1 MTPLFYGIGKRIPA
15 ERGTCFVLPVLLFLL
30 WLSGGTDVCRA
41 QVKDITVTVYML
53 DQNGEKKKQQNVN
66 VYGFYDLSRAMA
78 LKNRQNRDRLA
89 VNPYDLGFV
98 EDSVVWGKQK
108 AQFRPAPGDY
118 EEYAVTDENGRCAFP
133 LPSDGYVLVDNGIDT
148 VLMGVRGRTELSVR
162 VPHTWIDSDPA
173 PGYQAKDGME

>member
-1 MTPLFYGIGKRIPA
+1 MNPLFYNIGKLKSILA
-15 ERGTCFVLPVLLFLL
+15 MLLCLL
-30 WLSGGTDVCRA
+30 WLFGGADVCRA

-78 LKNRQNRDRLA
+78 LKNRLNRDRLA

-98 EDSVVWGKQK
+98 EDSVAWTKQK
-108 AQFRPAPGDY
+108 AQPHPNPEGYD
-118 EEYAVTDENGRCAFP
+118 EYAVTDENGRCAFP
-133 LPSDGYVLVDNGIDT
+133 LPSDGYVLAGNEIGFALV
-148 VLMGVRGRTELSVR
+148 GVRGRTELSVR